1 MTTLPDRPSVH
12 DFLAAPIEVALD
24 VAGLTPS
31 CGNADEPNER
41 ALQMIGTKAEAWYA
55 CDQGFAKVTVTHRN
69 EAHHSL
75 DAGVL
80 IELTPWRSVTNVG
93 LRSTKTL
100 QSGASLR
107 DGDPR
112 T

>member
-24 VAGLTPS
+24 VAGVTPS

-41 ALQMIGTKAEAWYA
+41 ALQRIGTKAEAWYA

-75 DAGVL
+75 DADVAGGRRRTL
-80 IELTPWRSVTNVG
+80 ASVT
-93 LRSTKTL
+93 R
-100 QSGASLR
+100 R
-107 DGDPR
+107 PDPDRICIARR
-112 T
+112 TGIL